1 MKLRSL
7 RLHGFKSFADRT
19 QIEFRD
25 GVTAIVG
32 SNGCGKSNTAD
43 AVRWVLGEQ
52 RASAL
57 RGGKM
62 EEVIFQGSIKRR
74 PLNYA
79 EVSLSFSND
88 DGAIPIPQTEVE
100 IARKVYREGGSEYAM
115 NRVACRLRDIH
126 DLLRD
131 TGLGSNAYSIIEIG
145 MIDSILSE
153 RAEERRAMFEEAAGI
168 GKYKDRRKAAQRR
181 LEAAEVDL
189 SRLNDLV
196 TEVESKVRSL
206 ARQKRRAQRH
216 AELQARRLDLEVAL
230 TRADLD
236 ALTASLAQGAARH
249 EALEREERDA
259 HTERTT
265 AEAVLEE
272 RRIEAAELTRRR
284 MAASARLDDVR
295 QRLATREREI
305 LLADERRSN
314 AELRIQQLVRER
326 GELAERAAALDADAV
341 RLRDERDTALGRL
354 EGVRER
360 LEARVEENDGLRAT
374 LNAHR
379 QASEAAAARSRE
391 VAREIAAA
399 EGERAAS
406 ERRRIDAVERLG
418 RLGEQDTQLGTEITV
433 LGEQTELWSGQGMS
447 LRERLDAAADA
458 ADGAREEAR
467 VLRGREGPLR
477 DQLRGAED
485 RVQRL
490 ASQVAAREAMEQS
503 YEGFSPAVTAIMAER
518 ERFPGVLAPLADFV
532 KATTADASTAQAVES
547 FLGTLLQAVVVK
559 DLAAARI
566 VRRWFRQEWSGGG
579 TLLLLPL
586 DAPGVRDAVDGASAH
601 RLGVTGS
608 GAGQAWVET
617 FLQGLVVVPGEDA
630 LDGFGAGSR
639 VDALGD
645 TVDSRGVIRL
655 GQPAAGEGILARRE
669 MLGRLTNEL
678 EDAEV
683 ARDRLVLER
692 DSLAEQVAA
701 AEERAREYD
710 DVRRRLEAEL
720 RQLDADTAAHG
731 HRRGRLERERE
742 QVVASIASARRE
754 AEQAVARMTELDARM
769 AELHALATDAQAA
782 ASREGAGL
790 AELDARWEAAR
801 DEESELRVASA
812 RAEGELREVE
822 RALGDAVNGADG
834 ARARSA
840 RLQAEADELLRSLE
854 GLSGIRER
862 AGEDVE
868 TLFAER
874 DAHAAEVAN
883 LDTRLGELEVE
894 VNTAE
899 ERARVSRRRES
910 EASESRHRIELER
923 TELEGQLLRSRE
935 RLEVEWGRPWEVLAE
950 AANAV
955 EEGEAEAWRTELRE
969 IGQQVE
975 ALGPINMLAVQEHEE
990 EDRRLQFLLE
1000 QRDDLTKARD
1010 DLAAAIRAINKTARE
1025 VFMTTFDTVRQNFH
1039 RTFQSLFLGGECDVW
1054 LADPD
1059 DPLESP
1065 IEIHASP
1072 RGKKTQ
1078 RIHLLSGGERTLT
1091 ALSLLFAIY
1100 LVKPSPFC
1108 LFDEVDAPLDE
1119 SNVGRFIQ
1127 LLNDFKGHTQF
1138 IVITH
1143 NPRTMEAADWIYGVT
1158 MEEPGVSTIVGVELE
1173 GTWSYGDPR
1182 AAGQSLN

>member
-7 RLHGFKSFADRT
+7 RLHGFKSFPDRT
-19 QIEFRD
+19 LIEFRE

-62 EEVIFQGSIKRR
+62 EEVIFQGTSKRR

-79 EVSLSFSND
+79 EVSLSFSNE
-88 DGAIPIPQTEVE
+88 DGSIPIPQTEVE
-100 IARKVYREGGSEYAM
+100 IARKVFREGGSEYAL
-115 NRVACRLRDIH
+115 NRVACRLRDVH

-153 RAEERRAMFEEAAGI
+153 RAEERRALFEEAAGI

-181 LEAAEVDL
+181 LEGAEVDL
-189 SRLNDLV
+189 ARLADLV
-196 TEVESKVRSL
+196 AEVESKVRTL

-230 TRADLD
+230 ARADLA
-236 ALTASLAQGAARH
+236 ALGAGLEEGARRRA
-249 EALEREERDA
+249 ELERAESDA
-259 HTERTT
+259 RTERTT

-284 MAASARLDDVR
+284 QHASAKLDDVR

-305 LLADERRSN
+305 VLADERRSH

-326 GELAERAAALDADAV
+326 AELGERARALTVDGERLAV
-341 RLRDERDTALGRL
+341 DRDHARARL

-360 LEARVEENDGLRAT
+360 LEARVEENDALRAT
-374 LNAHR
+374 LSAHR

-391 VAREIAAA
+391 LAREIAAA
-399 EGERAAS
+399 EGERAAA
-406 ERRRIDAVERLG
+406 ERRRADALERG
-418 RLGEQDTQLGTEITV
+418 GQLGEQELQLGNEITV
-433 LGEQTELWSGQGMS
+433 LGQQTELWSGQGMT

-458 ADGAREEAR
+458 ADAAREETR

-477 DQLRGAED
+477 DRLREAED

-490 ASQVAAREAMEQS
+490 ASQVAAREAMERS

-518 ERFPGVLAPLADFV
+518 GRFPGVLAPLADFV
-532 KATTADASTAQAVES
+532 RATTADAETARAVES
-547 FLGTLLQAVVVK
+547 FLGTLLQALVVQ
-559 DLAAARI
+559 DLASARA
-566 VRRWFRQEWSGGG
+566 VRRWFREEWSGGG

-586 DAPGVRDAVDGASAH
+586 DAPGVRAKLAGGASH
-601 RLGVTGS
+601 RLGVSGS
-608 GAGQAWVET
+608 GAGQAWVDV
-617 FLQGLVVVPGEDA
+617 FLEGLGVLPGEDP
-630 LDGFGAGSR
+630 LDGFGDGAR
-639 VDALGD
+639 VDSFGD

-669 MLGRLTNEL
+669 MLGRLRNEL

-692 DSLAEQVAA
+692 DALVEQVAL
-701 AEERAREYD
+701 AEERTREADEARRVIESG
-710 DVRRRLEAEL
+710 L

-742 QVVASIASARRE
+742 QVVAAVAAARRE
-754 AEQAVARMTELDARM
+754 AAAAEQRM
-769 AELHALATDAQAA
+769 AELDAHAAELQSLAVDAQAA
-782 ASREGAGL
+782 ASAAGAGL
-790 AELDARWEAAR
+790 AELDAAWEAAR
-801 DEESELRVASA
+801 DEESELRVAAA
-812 RAEGELREVE
+812 RAEAELREVE
-822 RALGDAVNGADG
+822 RALSDAVTGADA

-840 RLQAEADELLRSLE
+840 TLEAEAEELRRSLE

-868 TLFAER
+868 GLFAER
-874 DAHAAEVAN
+874 DAHAAEVAGF
-883 LDTRLGELEVE
+883 DARLGELEAE
-894 VNTAE
+894 VMAAE
-899 ERARVSRRRES
+899 ERARVARRREG
-910 EASESRHRIELER
+910 EAGEERHRLELER
-923 TELEGQLLRSRE
+923 AELESRVIRARE
-935 RLEVEWGRPWEVLAE
+935 RLEVEWGRPWEVLE
-950 AANAV
+950 AAAGVV
-955 EEGEAEAWRTELRE
+955 EEGDADAWREEVRE
-969 IGQQVE
+969 VARQVE

-990 EDRRLQFLLE
+990 EDRRLQFLVE

-1010 DLAAAIRAINKTARE
+1010 DLAAAIRQINKTARE
-1025 VFMTTFDTVRQNFH
+1025 LFMGTFDTVRENFH
-1039 RTFQSLFLGGECDVW
+1039 RTFQSLFQGGECDVW

-1119 SNVGRFIQ
+1119 ANVGRFIQ
-1127 LLNDFKGHTQF
+1127 LLNDFKGQTQF

-1143 NPRTMEAADWIYGVT
+1143 NPRTMESADWIYGVT
-1158 MEEPGVSTIVGVELE
+1158 MEEPGVSSIVGVELE
-1173 GTWSYGDPR
+1173 GAWSFTDDQRPAYV
-1182 AAGQSLN
+1182 Q

>member
-1 MKLRSL
+1 
-7 RLHGFKSFADRT
+7 
-19 QIEFRD
+19 
-25 GVTAIVG
+25 
-32 SNGCGKSNTAD
+32 
-43 AVRWVLGEQ
+43 
-52 RASAL
+52 
-57 RGGKM
+57 
-62 EEVIFQGSIKRR
+62 
-74 PLNYA
+74 
-79 EVSLSFSND
+79 
-88 DGAIPIPQTEVE
+88 
-100 IARKVYREGGSEYAM
+100 
-115 NRVACRLRDIH
+115 
-126 DLLRD
+126 
-131 TGLGSNAYSIIEIG
+131 
-145 MIDSILSE
+145 
-153 RAEERRAMFEEAAGI
+153 
-168 GKYKDRRKAAQRR
+168 
-181 LEAAEVDL
+181 
-189 SRLNDLV
+189 
-196 TEVESKVRSL
+196 
-206 ARQKRRAQRH
+206 
-216 AELQARRLDLEVAL
+216 
-230 TRADLD
+230 
-236 ALTASLAQGAARH
+236 
-249 EALEREERDA
+249 
-259 HTERTT
+259 
-265 AEAVLEE
+265 VLEE

-284 MAASARLDDVR
+284 QGVAARLDDVR

-326 GELAERAAALDADAV
+326 GELGERATALDADAA
-341 RLRDERDTALGRL
+341 RLRGERDTALGRL

-391 VAREIAAA
+391 IAREIAAA
-399 EGERAAS
+399 EGERTAN
-406 ERRRIDAVERLG
+406 ERRRVDALERLAG
-418 RLGEQDTQLGTEITV
+418 LGEQDVQLGNEITV
-433 LGEQTELWSGQGMS
+433 LGQQTELWSGQGLT

-458 ADGAREEAR
+458 ADAAREEAR
-467 VLRGREGPLR
+467 VLRGREAPLR

-490 ASQVAAREAMEQS
+490 ASQVAAREAMESS

-532 KATTADASTAQAVES
+532 KATTADAATAQAVES
-547 FLGTLLQAVVVK
+547 FLGTLLQALVVK
-559 DLAAARI
+559 DLAAARL

-586 DAPGVRDAVDGASAH
+586 DAPGVREAVAGEH
-601 RLGVTGS
+601 RLGVSGS
-608 GAGQAWVET
+608 GAGQAWVDT
-617 FLQGLVVVPGEDA
+617 FLQGVVILSGEDP
-630 LDGFGAGSR
+630 LDGFAAGSR

-645 TVDSRGVIRL
+645 TVDARGVIRL

-669 MLGRLTNEL
+669 MLGRLRNQL

-683 ARDRLVLER
+683 ARDRLVAER
-692 DSLAEQVAA
+692 DSLADQVAM
-701 AEERAREYD
+701 AEERARESD
-710 DVRRRLEAEL
+710 DVRRRFEAEL

-754 AEQAVARMTELDARM
+754 GETAVARM
-769 AELHALATDAQAA
+769 AELDARLHELQALAADAHAA
-782 ASREGAGL
+782 AGREGAGL

-801 DEESELRVASA
+801 DEESELRVAAA

-822 RALGDAVNGADG
+822 RALSDALNGADA
-834 ARARSA
+834 ARARSTT
-840 RLQAEADELLRSLE
+840 LQAEADELLRSLE

-874 DAHAAEVAN
+874 DGYAAEVSN
-883 LDTRLGELEVE
+883 LDARLGELEVE
-894 VNTAE
+894 VNSAE

-910 EASESRHRIELER
+910 EAAEGRHRLELER
-923 TELEGQLLRSRE
+923 AELESRVIRARE
-935 RLEVEWGRPWEVLAE
+935 RLEVEWGRPWEVLAA
-950 AANAV
+950 AANVV
-955 EEGEAEAWRTELRE
+955 EEGDADGWRNELRE
-969 IGQQVE
+969 IGQQVD

-1025 VFMTTFDTVRQNFH
+1025 VFMSTFDTVRQNFH

-1173 GTWSYGDPR
+1173 GAWSYGDGRGP
-1182 AAGQSLN
+1182 AANSLN